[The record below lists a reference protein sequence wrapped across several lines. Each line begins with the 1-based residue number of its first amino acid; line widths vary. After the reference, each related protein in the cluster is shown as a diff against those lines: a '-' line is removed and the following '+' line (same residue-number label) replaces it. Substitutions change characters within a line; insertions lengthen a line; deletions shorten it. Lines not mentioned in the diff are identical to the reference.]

1 MTSEKNIKENKIL
14 IKKISAARIPTSW
27 GEFVCHVYE
36 STDNGVEHLAFVSG
50 EINETDD
57 ILVRVHSECITGD
70 IFQSQKCDCGAQ
82 LHDAMKRIADEDGI
96 LVYLRGHEGRGI
108 GIGHK
113 IDAYRLQEQGLDTV
127 QANEALGLPVDSRE
141 YGVGAEILKDL
152 GVTSIRLITN
162 NPTKLF
168 AFENHGVLVSDRI
181 GIPAYSTPE
190 NISYL
195 RTKNEKMGHLIEG
208 LEST

>member
-36 STDNGVEHLAFVSG
+36 STDDGVEHLAFVSG

-113 IDAYRLQEQGLDTV
+113 IDAYRLQEQGLDT
-127 QANEALGLPVDSRE
+127 
-141 YGVGAEILKDL
+141 
-152 GVTSIRLITN
+152 N